1 MLTLIAKTRKTV
13 GKKTKTLR
21 QKGLLPAVLYGPKIK
36 SMPIEVNFKD
46 FEKTYKEA
54 GESSLLSLEVGK
66 EKFTVLIHELSV
78 DPLSSQPFH
87 VDFYQPD
94 LKKEIEAKIPIVIE
108 GESGAVKEL
117 GGTIIKNISELEV
130 RALPQDLPREIKI
143 DVSSLNTF
151 EEHIAVKDLK
161 LQEGVKILKDP
172 EEILVRVIPP
182 QKIEEELA
190 KPIEEKVEEVEK
202 MEKKKEDSA
211 KEGSEEKEK
220 D

>member
-1 MLTLIAKTRKTV
+1 MLTLIAKTRKTT

-21 QKGLLPAVLYGPKIK
+21 QKGILPAVLYGPKVK
-36 SMPIEVNFKD
+36 SLPIEVNFKD
-46 FEKTYKEA
+46 FEKAYKEA

-78 DPLSSQPFH
+78 DPLSSQPIH

-94 LKKEIEAKIPIVIE
+94 IKKEIEAKIPIVIT

-130 RALPQDLPREIKI
+130 RALPQALPREIKI

-151 EEHIAVKDLK
+151 EDHIAVKDLK

-182 QKIEEELA
+182 QKIEEELE
-190 KPIEEKVEEVEK
+190 KPIEEKVEEVERV
-202 MEKKKEDSA
+202 EKKKEDSA
-211 KEGSEEKEK
+211 KEESEEKEK
-220 D
+220 N